1 MSFTMV
7 VMLSSLVAQAP
18 ERSEAVRAFDEGK
31 AAMKANDLGRA
42 CPLLEKSFTLEPALG
57 TLLNLATCF
66 EQQGKM
72 ASAWVRFNEATS
84 WAQRTREAKREAF
97 ATERATALKARVS
110 WLSLS
115 SSSAAQVKVDAVKL
129 AVSPGVPVALP
140 VDVGVHVVT
149 REQAG
154 FAAWTTQVQ
163 IEREGAT
170 TTVTVPEL
178 LPLELPGPPPLVA
191 LTPEPEP
198 EPVKPAEVVVAPKPV
213 EVKTVVAEP
222 SRAPGWVLV
231 ATGVTVAVAGG
242 VGLGWSFATYDQLQS
257 QRRSTFSPV
266 IRVTQRDFDM
276 LQWVYPAS
284 WAAAGVG
291 LATAISGAIVLF
303 TTRSAVIVPVVG
315 PQGAGAAVSL
325 SF

>member
-1 MSFTMV
+1 MSVTMV
-7 VMLSSLVAQAP
+7 VLVSSLLAQAP
-18 ERSEAVRAFDEGK
+18 VRSEASRAFDEGR

-115 SSSAAQVKVDAVKL
+115 ASSAALVKVDAVKL

-163 IEREGAT
+163 VEREGVT

-178 LPLELPGPPPLVA
+178 LPLDLPAPPPLVA
-191 LTPEPEP
+191 LTPTPEP

-213 EVKTVVAEP
+213 EVVTEP

-284 WAAAGVG
+284 WVTAGVG

-325 SF
+325 AF

>member
-7 VMLSSLVAQAP
+7 VMVASLVAQAP
-18 ERSEAVRAFDEGK
+18 ARSEADRAFDEGK

-97 ATERATALKARVS
+97 ANERATALKARVS

-115 SSSAAQVKVDAVKL
+115 ASSSAQVKVDAVKL
-129 AVSPGVPVALP
+129 AVSPGVPVAVP
-140 VDVGVHVVT
+140 VDVGVHIVT

-178 LPLELPGPPPLVA
+178 LPLDLPAPPPMVA
-191 LTPEPEP
+191 LTPVPEP
-198 EPVKPAEVVVAPKPV
+198 EPVKPAEVVAPKPV

-242 VGLGWSFATYDQLQS
+242 VGLGWSFATYDQLQG
-257 QRRSTFSPV
+257 QRRSTFSPI

-284 WAAAGVG
+284 WVTAGVG

-303 TTRSAVIVPVVG
+303 TTRTAVIVPVVG
-315 PQGAGAAVSL
+315 PNGAGAAVSL

>member
-1 MSFTMV
+1 MSVTMV
-7 VMLSSLVAQAP
+7 VLVSSLLAQAP
-18 ERSEAVRAFDEGK
+18 VRSEASRAFDEGR

-115 SSSAAQVKVDAVKL
+115 ASSAALVKVDAVKL

-140 VDVGVHVVT
+140 VDVGVHIVT

-163 IEREGAT
+163 VEREGVT

-178 LPLELPGPPPLVA
+178 LPLDLPAPPPLVA
-191 LTPEPEP
+191 LTPTPEP

-213 EVKTVVAEP
+213 EVKTVVTEP

-284 WAAAGVG
+284 WVTAGVG
-291 LATAISGAIVLF
+291 LATALSGAIVLF

-325 SF
+325 AF

>member
-1 MSFTMV
+1 MSFTMAV
-7 VMLSSLVAQAP
+7 VLASLVTQAP

-97 ATERATALKARVS
+97 ASERATALKPRVS
-110 WLSLS
+110 WLSLAS
-115 SSSAAQVKVDAVKL
+115 TSAAQVKVDAVKL

-140 VDVGVHVVT
+140 VDVGVHIVT

-154 FAAWTTQVQ
+154 FSAWTTQVHV
-163 IEREGAT
+163 EREGTT

-178 LPLELPGPPPLVA
+178 APLDLPGPPPLVA
-191 LTPEPEP
+191 LTPVPEP
-198 EPVKPAEVVVAPKPV
+198 EPVKPAEVVAPKPV
-213 EVKTVVAEP
+213 EVKTAVAEP

-266 IRVTQRDFDM
+266 IRVSQRDFDM

-284 WAAAGVG
+284 WVTAGVG

-303 TTRSAVIVPVVG
+303 TTRTAVVVPVVG